1 MKLTKNLLLLSIIV
15 TIISCSKSNTSTPN
29 NIGAKV
35 MLHVA
40 YGTDSQQVMDIY
52 LPAGRDTSTKV
63 LVLIHG
69 GSWTGGDKNDFAQY
83 IDTFQKRLPGYAI
96 FNINYR
102 LAANSLPFKN
112 AFPTQ
117 EQDVQAAVNFIFNS
131 EKTYIVSNNWCLL
144 GFSAGG
150 HLALLQS
157 YKNNTLIKPKVVV
170 DLFGPTDM
178 ADLYNFYGKNLIT
191 QYGLSYLLNGTPT
204 NNSNLY
210 YSSSP
215 INYATS
221 TSPPTLIL
229 HGGKDTI
236 VPFRESV
243 NLHNKLTSLGVINK
257 YVLYPNQPHGFK
269 GADELDAHQQMVSF
283 IKTYMP

>member
-1 MKLTKNLLLLSIIV
+1 MKSGKYLFFLAIV
-15 TIISCSKSNTSTPN
+15 VTAISCSKSNSTNPI
-29 NIGAKV
+29 NISTKV
-35 MLHVA
+35 MLNVA
-40 YGTDSQQVMDIY
+40 YGSDMKQVMDIY

-83 IDTFQKRLPGYAI
+83 IDTFQTRLPGYAI

-102 LAANSLPFKN
+102 LAATSLPFKN

-117 EQDVQAAVNFIFNS
+117 EQDIETATLFIYNN
-131 EKTYIVSNNWCLL
+131 EKSYFVSNNWCLL

-150 HLALLQS
+150 HLALLQG
-157 YKNNTLIKPKVVV
+157 YKNNSVIKPKVVV

-178 ADLYNFYGKNLIT
+178 TDLYNFYSNNSTT
-191 QYGLSYLLNGTPT
+191 QYGFSYLLNGIPSK
-204 NNSNLY
+204 NPSLY
-210 YSSSP
+210 NSSSP
-215 INYATS
+215 INYVTS

-243 NLHNKLTSLGVINK
+243 NLHNKLTSVGVINK
-257 YVLYPNQPHGFK
+257 YVFYPNQLHGFK
-269 GADELDAHQQMVSF
+269 GIDELDSHEQMVSF

>member
-1 MKLTKNLLLLSIIV
+1 MKLIKNLLLLTIIV
-15 TIISCSKSNTSTPN
+15 NIISCSKSNTPTPN
-29 NIGAKV
+29 NISAKV
-35 MLHVA
+35 MLNVA
-40 YGTDSQQVMDIY
+40 YGSDTQQVMDIY
-52 LPAGRDTSTKV
+52 LPAGRDTLTNV

-83 IDTFQKRLPGYAI
+83 VDTFQKRLPGYAI

-102 LAANSLPFKN
+102 LASTSLPFKN

-117 EQDVQAAVNFIFNS
+117 EQDVQAAVNFVFNS
-131 EKTYIVSNNWCLL
+131 EKTYVVSNNWCLL

-178 ADLYNFYGKNLIT
+178 ADLYNFYSNNFLT
-191 QYGLSYLLNGTPT
+191 QYGFSYLLSGTPGT
-204 NNSNLY
+204 NVSLY
-210 YSSSP
+210 NSSSP
-215 INYATS
+215 INFVTS
-221 TSPPTLIL
+221 TSPPTLIF
-229 HGGKDTI
+229 HGGQDST

-257 YVLYPNQPHGFK
+257 YVFYPNQPHGFS
-269 GADELDAHQQMVSF
+269 GTDELDSHEQMVSF